1 MAAVA
6 VGINQMP
13 ESSCCQEDGDACGP
27 FVAQEREIEWLR
39 SSLVSL
45 LTLAEAENSPLT
57 NKQVAS
63 ICKVALN
70 KHEGN

>member
-1 MAAVA
+1 MATMYSKPALDYAKEKAVEA
-6 VGINQMP
+6 K
-13 ESSCCQEDGDACGP
+13 DA
-27 FVAQEREIEWLR
+27 EIKWLR

-70 KHEGN
+70 NHTGN